1 MLTLTKYSDWTR
13 EDTLREIAIS
23 DIRTNPFQPRKI
35 FNEESIYQLANSIK
49 IYGLLNPITVRM
61 LSNGKFELI
70 AGERRLRAC
79 KFLGMKTVKAIIKT
93 SVDQDSAMLAM
104 IENLQRENLHF
115 FEEAEGYLALIKE
128 HGMTQET
135 LARRI
140 SKNQSTIANK
150 LRLLKLPKAVKST
163 ILSAGLTERH
173 ARALLRLHN
182 EKSQI
187 KLLDIIV
194 KNNYSVRETE
204 ILVEKE
210 IRRIYDGDGKRKIAY
225 IFRDFSLY
233 INTVKK
239 AIKEI
244 KNAGLCT
251 DMKIDEK
258 DDEVKLY
265 ITLKK
270 PVNANNNSI

>member
-61 LSNGKFELI
+61 LGSGKFELI

-79 KFLGMKTVKAIIKT
+79 KFLGMKTVKAIVKT

-128 HGMTQET
+128 HGMTQEI

-187 KLLDIIV
+187 KLLDIIL

-244 KNAGLCT
+244 KNAGLCA
-251 DMKIDEK
+251 DMKIDEQ